1 MVIPIRAEDTAILL
15 LGKLGRLRQGDRMLL
30 LHDQHTSHHL
40 PLMQSACRQLGAT
53 CHTLGFQASPG
64 HGAELP
70 AHVAQAML
78 EADLVV
84 GLTRGNITHTNARR
98 TAQTKGVHVI
108 ALPECDGP
116 DFFTLQGWTAD
127 FDALAPEI
135 EAVARAL
142 TNARQAVVTST
153 EGTHLTLSIE
163 GRQGRALTGFVN
175 PRDISA
181 GYGLEASIAP
191 VEGTANGRIVVNESI
206 PGVLVI
212 GDDPVIIELENGY
225 ARHIHGGPN
234 ARKFAEFMASFNDP
248 EVYNLGELGIGMN
261 PACEPDG
268 IMLTDENVYGNI
280 QLALG
285 TSAYI
290 GGTVK
295 AAAHYDTISH
305 GATISLD
312 GKVLLEGNRIFLD

>member
-1 MVIPIRAEDTAILL
+1 MVTPIRAEDTAILL
-15 LGKLGRLRQGDRMLL
+15 LGKLGRLRPNDRMLL
-30 LHDQHTSHHL
+30 LHDQHTTHHL
-40 PLMQSACRQLGAT
+40 PLMQNACRQLGAT
-53 CHTLGFQASPG
+53 CDTLGFEASPG

-78 EADLVV
+78 EAHLVV

-98 TAQTKGVHVI
+98 TAQTRGVHVI
-108 ALPECDGP
+108 ALPECDGH
-116 DFFTLQGWTAD
+116 DFFTLPGWTAD

-135 EAVARAL
+135 EAVAKAL
-142 TNARQAVVTST
+142 TNARQAVVTSA
-153 EGTHLTLSIE
+153 EGTHLQLSIE
-163 GRQGRALTGFVN
+163 GRKGRALTGFVN

-191 VEGTANGRIVVNESI
+191 VEGSANGRIVVNESI

-212 GDDPVIIELENGY
+212 GNDPVIIEIENGY
-225 ARHIHGGPN
+225 ATHIHGGPN
-234 ARKFAEFMASFNDP
+234 ARKFADFMASFNDP

-305 GATISLD
+305 GATIALD